1 MHGLRNNLTVK
12 KAAQV
17 EYLSLKRSR
26 NVYYQLKAYQKCK
39 LTPLISCIA
48 VLSLKS
54 AMSNCLRSKIIFE
67 QSGYT

>member
-17 EYLSLKRSR
+17 EYLSLKCSR

-39 LTPLISCIA
+39 LTLPNLMHRSFITYISHIKLLA
-48 VLSLKS
+48 QQNNL
-54 AMSNCLRSKIIFE
+54 
-67 QSGYT
+67 

>member
-1 MHGLRNNLTVK
+1 MHGLRNNVTVK

-39 LTPLISCIA
+39 LTLPNLMHHSFI
-48 VLSLKS
+48 
-54 AMSNCLRSKIIFE
+54 
-67 QSGYT
+67 T